1 MGHSV
6 AMTDKTAL
14 NLLGKDY
21 FTEIEAAH
29 YAGVSPRQFRKKAME
44 SGIMTASPM
53 GKKLY
58 RKDDIQR
65 VLELSFT
72 KLTVPH

>member
-1 MGHSV
+1 MV
-6 AMTDKTAL
+6 DKTTL

-21 FTEIEAAH
+21 LTEIEAAH
-29 YAGVSPRQFRKKAME
+29 YAGVCPRQFRKKAIE
-44 SGIMTASPM
+44 NGIMTASPM

-65 VLELSFT
+65 VLESAFT
-72 KLTVPH
+72 ELTVPH